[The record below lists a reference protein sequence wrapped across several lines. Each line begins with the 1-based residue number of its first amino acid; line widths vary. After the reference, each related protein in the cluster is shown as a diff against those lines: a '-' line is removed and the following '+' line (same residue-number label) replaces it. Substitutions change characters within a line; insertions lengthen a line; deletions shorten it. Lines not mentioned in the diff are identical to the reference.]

1 MSSYMKKW
9 LGVPRCLTNISLYG
23 KGILEL
29 PTMSLTEEFKCS
41 KVRLLMTLKDSKDQ
55 SICNAAPP
63 VLTDGHHPMRSSMP
77 RQL

>member
-55 SICNAAPP
+55 SIRLNWSEMDTIRCGPACH
-63 VLTDGHHPMRSSMP
+63 VSSEA
-77 RQL
+77 